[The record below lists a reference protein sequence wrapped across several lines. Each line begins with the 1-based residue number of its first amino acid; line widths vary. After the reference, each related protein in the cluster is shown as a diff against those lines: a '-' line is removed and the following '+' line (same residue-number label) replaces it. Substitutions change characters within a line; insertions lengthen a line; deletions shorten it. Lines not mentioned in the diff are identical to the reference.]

1 MAQMGGQPVIILK
14 QGTQRTRGR
23 IAQKNNIAAAK
34 IIAEIVKTTL
44 GPKGMD
50 KILVDSLGDVIVT
63 NDGATILDKM
73 DVEHPAAKM
82 MVEVAK
88 SQDDTVGDGTTTAVI
103 LAGELLKRAEEL
115 IEQRIH
121 PSTVIAGYK
130 KALDIALENMDK
142 VAKPLKLEDK
152 ETLKKI
158 VMTSL
163 GSKSLGFAAEHIA
176 DLAIEAVLGIVEKRD
191 GKLVADKDHIQ
202 IVKKIGKSL
211 LESRLVRGIIVDKEV
226 VHAGMPKRV
235 ENAKIA
241 LLNSPIEI
249 EKTEFNAE
257 IRIRDPLKIKAFL
270 DEEAQILKEMVDKL
284 AEVGANVVFCQKGID
299 DVAQFFL
306 AKAGI
311 MGVRRVKQSDM
322 EKLSKATGARII
334 TNFEDLTE
342 KDLGKAGLVEERKI
356 GEDKMVF
363 VEECDN
369 PKAVSILLRAGLER
383 QLDEAERALNDAIMN
398 VISLI
403 DNMKYVPGGGATEE
417 ALAIIIKKEASKY
430 PGKEQLAMLA
440 FADTLE
446 MIPRILAENAGLEPV
461 EILTE
466 LRSRHEKGETSY
478 GLEVISGKVQDMFKA
493 GIIEPIKVKENALKS
508 SFEAAAMILRIDD
521 VIAKVRK
528 STSEGKKEEEEEGG
542 VAGGEE
548 SFSSSSSF
556 T

>member
-34 IIAEIVKTTL
+34 IIAEIVKSTL

-82 MVEVAK
+82 MIEVAK

-130 KALDIALENMDK
+130 KALDIALKNIDK

-176 DLAIEAVLGIVEKRD
+176 DLAIEAVLGIVEERD

-284 AEVGANVVFCQKGID
+284 AGVGANVVFCQKGID

-403 DNMKYVPGGGATEE
+403 DNLKYVPGGGATEE
-417 ALAIIIKKEASKY
+417 ALATVIRREASKY

-466 LRSRHEKGETSY
+466 LRSKHEKGETSY
-478 GLEVISGKVQDMFKA
+478 GVEVVSGKVQDMFKA
-493 GIIEPIKVKENALKS
+493 GVIEPIKVKENALKS

-528 STSEGKKEEEEEGG
+528 STGEGKKEEGEEE
-542 VAGGEE
+542 GGEE
-548 SFSSSSSF
+548 SFSSSSF

>member
-478 GLEVISGKVQDMFKA
+478 GLEVFSGKVQDMFKA